1 MTIRKTQLDGLAIS
15 LLLGCCLFWAL
26 QQILVKATMA
36 ELAPAFQASLRFFG
50 ASVLVL
56 LWCRFKGIS
65 LFARDGTLKAG
76 LLAGVLFAGEFA
88 CLYIGLQ
95 QGAASRLTLFL
106 YTSPFWVATLLPLF
120 VPTERLRASQ
130 WIGLVCA
137 FMALVFALSG
147 NLSAGQSSWWPD
159 LLGLAAG
166 MMWGLTTVVIR
177 ASKLAQCGAEKLL
190 FYQLAVSALCLPFL
204 SLALGEPWVWRM
216 SGMAIGSLFLQT
228 VVGAFA
234 SYLVWMWML
243 GRYPAAK
250 MSAFVFLTP
259 VFTLVFAAL
268 WLGEPITAPLVASL
282 CLVAVGIFLVNRR

>member
-1 MTIRKTQLDGLAIS
+1 MTLRKTQLDGLAVG
-15 LLLGCCLFWAL
+15 LLLACCLFWAL
-26 QQILVKATMA
+26 QQVLVKATMA
-36 ELAPAFQASLRFFG
+36 ELAPAFQASVRFFA
-50 ASVLVL
+50 ASL
-56 LWCRFKGIS
+56 LLMAWCRYKGLP
-65 LFARDGTLKAG
+65 LFQNDGTLKAG
-76 LLAGVLFAGEFA
+76 LLAGTLFAGEFA

-95 QGAASRLTLFL
+95 HGAASRLTLFL

-120 VPTERLRASQ
+120 VPSERLRASQ
-130 WIGLVCA
+130 WLGLACA
-137 FMALVFALSG
+137 FVALAFALGG
-147 NLSAGQSSWWPD
+147 NLNAGQGQWWPD

-166 MMWGLTTVVIR
+166 MLWGLTTVVMR
-177 ASKLAQCGAEKLL
+177 SSNLTRCSPEKLL
-190 FYQLAVSALCLPFL
+190 FYQLSVSALCLPFL
-204 SLALGEPWVWRM
+204 SLALGEVWVWRM
-216 SGMAIGSLFLQT
+216 STMAIGSLFLQT

-268 WLGEPITAPLVASL
+268 WLGEPVTLSLVASL